1 MFDLT
6 YHKIRVWLKDSS
18 KKESGVTAEI
28 VRIGEKGAGVGVE
41 GESKEES
48 RRQNRKIQLW
58 RKFQRRKFCVAGR
71 IRTRDLF
78 TESIVTPN
86 A

>member
-1 MFDLT
+1 M
-6 YHKIRVWLKDSS
+6 WLKDNS
-18 KKESGVTAEI
+18 KKESGVSAEI
-28 VRIGEKGAGVGVE
+28 VRIGEKGGGAGVE

-58 RKFQRRKFCVAGR
+58 RKFQRIKFCVAGQ

-78 TESIVTPN
+78 NERIVRPN